1 MPIKCLV
8 SFENSR
14 DSSALSR
21 DLAALHSHEAALRR
35 VVTIVA
41 ANASLAE
48 VALRVSQEATDVL
61 ELPAVAVVRFDSELA
76 TTIGGSARKRALEP
90 LVESGGRVTLAPTL
104 AEELVRTEAS
114 SRRVMYSKTS
124 EGIARGRY
132 TLGLRAT
139 VAVPI
144 MDGATT
150 WGALVAHAGA
160 DDAAIEQEDLLAE
173 FAGVV
178 ELGLANEQR
187 LQTLEA
193 MAATDS
199 LTGLMNHGAFFARL
213 DAEVERARRYGR
225 AMTLA
230 MIDLDNF
237 KEVNDALGHH
247 VGDEVLV
254 SFATFLQS
262 FSRSSDIVA
271 RVGGEEFAWLMPETG
286 GREALRAVERA
297 RGICADESLGPIEGR
312 TFSVGICDSVET
324 NGNAEDLYRLSD
336 TALYEA
342 KRRGRNRIVLYR
354 PSEVVGD
361 DADNSKLAR
370 FDRDRRLQAI
380 QSLARSLDS
389 PRPGSW
395 THSER
400 VGDLVAKLAGK
411 LGWAPERVVA
421 LREAASVHDVG
432 KVGVPTWL
440 LEKREELEGVDLAA
454 LRAHAA
460 LGAAI
465 VEDAMSEEQTGWV
478 RHHHER
484 WDGTGYPDGLAGSK
498 IPDGALIIAV
508 ANRWDAVANA
518 RSHGRGEKPVEA
530 LGAFVSA
537 AGTEFA
543 TEVVDALIELWNT
556 DELGREDG
564 PPLAE
569 RSWQAA

>member
-1 MPIKCLV
+1 MPTKALV
-8 SFENSR
+8 GFDNSR
-14 DSSALSR
+14 DWSAVSR

-35 VVTIVA
+35 VVTFVA
-41 ANASLAE
+41 ANVSLAE
-48 VALRVSQEATDVL
+48 VALRVSQEAADVL
-61 ELPAVAVVRFDSELA
+61 ELPAVAIVRFDSELA

-90 LVESGGRVTLAPTL
+90 LVEVGGRVTLAPSL

-124 EGIARGRY
+124 EGIGKGRY
-132 TLGLRAT
+132 TLGLRVT

-144 MDGATT
+144 MDGATA

-247 VGDEVLV
+247 IGDEVLV
-254 SFATFLQS
+254 SFATFIQS

-271 RVGGEEFAWLMPETG
+271 RVGGE
-286 GREALRAVERA
+286 AVGRA
-297 RGICADESLGPIEGR
+297 RSICADESLGPIEGLM
-312 TFSVGICDSVET
+312 FSVGICDSVEA

-361 DADNSKLAR
+361 DAGNTKLAR

-389 PRPGSW
+389 PRPGSR

-400 VGDLVAKLAGK
+400 VGDLAAKLAGK
-411 LGWAPERVVA
+411 LGWAPDRVAA
-421 LREAASVHDVG
+421 LREAALVHDVG

-440 LEKREELEGVDLAA
+440 LEKREELEGADLAA
-454 LRAHAA
+454 LRAHAP

-484 WDGTGYPDGLAGSK
+484 WDGTGYPDGLAESE

-508 ANRWDAVANA
+508 ANRWDVVANS
-518 RSHGRGEKPVEA
+518 RGHGRGEKPVEA

-556 DELGREDG
+556 DELDREDG